1 MIDFFGFDGVDEAWI
16 KREKARAR
24 ELRKTRWW
32 QQKTAAGRC
41 HYCGSVVPPKDLTMD
56 HLVPLAMGGR
66 STRDN
71 IVPSC
76 KDCNTKKRSMM
87 PLEWE
92 AFLAG
97 GKRG

>member
-1 MIDFFGFDGVDEAWI
+1 
-16 KREKARAR
+16 
-24 ELRKTRWW
+24 
-32 QQKTAAGRC
+32 
-41 HYCGSVVPPKDLTMD
+41 
-56 HLVPLAMGGR
+56 LAMGGR

-92 AFLAG
+92 AFVAG
-97 GKRG
+97 GMG

>member
-1 MIDFFGFDGVDEAWI
+1 MKDFFGFDGVDEAWI

-32 QQKTAAGRC
+32 QQKTAAGKCR
-41 HYCGSVVPPKDLTMD
+41 YCGSVVPHKDLTMD
-56 HLVPLAMGGR
+56 HLVPLAMGGS

-71 IVPSC
+71 IVPAC

-92 AFLAG
+92 AFIAG
-97 GKRG
+97 GKE